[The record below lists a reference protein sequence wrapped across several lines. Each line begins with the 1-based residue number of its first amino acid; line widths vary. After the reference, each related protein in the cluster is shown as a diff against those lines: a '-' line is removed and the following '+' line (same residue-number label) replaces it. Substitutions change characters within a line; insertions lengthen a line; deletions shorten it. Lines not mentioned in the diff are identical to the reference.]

1 MIAAIL
7 LCETLLS
14 TICAAF
20 CDMKKLSLCLV
31 VLLYV
36 ISLISCSDNQ
46 LEGENDIAISFS
58 QEGGVYSIPV
68 SDQAHIE
75 FIQDES
81 THFYKECKGQD
92 SISIEN
98 VAYKHFSAY
107 IKGQKLFLQVGKNR
121 NMKIQKIMIA
131 LYDNEPKKIKCTIE
145 KADSCVIENIIYGNP
160 VKRSYTNKKEFLKVD
175 SLKKNVF
182 SCTLYPLSCSYGML
196 MFNRADDVKEVL
208 PLEDE
213 SLVSVPKRDCL
224 KNEKIIFDTGAK
236 IEITDAFWKSFPY
249 VIKKD
254 SNLDKDVLGFSV
266 EYVEEEIPTEIKIK
280 NVSRGTSH
288 IIQCM
293 ATLSYPTGNI
303 TQE

>member
-1 MIAAIL
+1 
-7 LCETLLS
+7 
-14 TICAAF
+14 
-20 CDMKKLSLCLV
+20 
-31 VLLYV
+31 
-36 ISLISCSDNQ
+36 
-46 LEGENDIAISFS
+46 
-58 QEGGVYSIPV
+58 
-68 SDQAHIE
+68 
-75 FIQDES
+75 
-81 THFYKECKGQD
+81 
-92 SISIEN
+92 
-98 VAYKHFSAY
+98 
-107 IKGQKLFLQVGKNR
+107 
-121 NMKIQKIMIA
+121 
-131 LYDNEPKKIKCTIE
+131 
-145 KADSCVIENIIYGNP
+145 
-160 VKRSYTNKKEFLKVD
+160 
-175 SLKKNVF
+175 
-182 SCTLYPLSCSYGML
+182 

-224 KNEKIIFDTGAK
+224 KNEKIIFDKGAK

-254 SNLDKDVLGFSV
+254 SNKDVLGFSV

>member
-1 MIAAIL
+1 
-7 LCETLLS
+7 
-14 TICAAF
+14 
-20 CDMKKLSLCLV
+20 
-31 VLLYV
+31 
-36 ISLISCSDNQ
+36 
-46 LEGENDIAISFS
+46 
-58 QEGGVYSIPV
+58 
-68 SDQAHIE
+68 
-75 FIQDES
+75 
-81 THFYKECKGQD
+81 
-92 SISIEN
+92 
-98 VAYKHFSAY
+98 
-107 IKGQKLFLQVGKNR
+107 
-121 NMKIQKIMIA
+121 
-131 LYDNEPKKIKCTIE
+131 
-145 KADSCVIENIIYGNP
+145 
-160 VKRSYTNKKEFLKVD
+160 
-175 SLKKNVF
+175 
-182 SCTLYPLSCSYGML
+182 

-236 IEITDAFWKSFPY
+236 IEITDAFWRSFPY